1 MIEPF
6 LDFIICPRCGK
17 GLDTRS
23 GNSWHC
29 PSCSMEIPLLNG
41 TPLFTPVPVDI
52 IPSEKLSR
60 SADSGSRWRQANW
73 KFLERE
79 VQKLT
84 PQARILDVGCGR
96 GDFSALFSAHSF
108 LELDIYP
115 YPEVDVVCDL
125 SSCVPF
131 RENSFDVIALLNVI
145 EHVQDA
151 LSLLQV
157 IYRLLAPGGCALI
170 SIPFML
176 KIHQA
181 PIDYVRFTH
190 FALRA
195 MADQIGFQVEGLD
208 GFVDPAG
215 LIVEAA
221 RYYRFWELPD
231 LNFLQRIMARLFL
244 FDIRINA
251 FFLEL
256 FSGRGRLKDTNLMKY
271 PAPTGYHLVLRKAL
285 HRKRV

>member
-1 MIEPF
+1 
-6 LDFIICPRCGK
+6 
-17 GLDTRS
+17 
-23 GNSWHC
+23 
-29 PSCSMEIPLLNG
+29 MEIPIIHG
-41 TPLFTPVPVDI
+41 KPIFTPVPDEI
-52 IPSEKLSR
+52 IPSEKLPR

-84 PQARILDVGCGR
+84 PQAKILDVGCGR
-96 GDFSALFSAHSF
+96 GDFSLLFSGHPF

-131 RENSFDVIALLNVI
+131 RENSFDAIALLNVI
-145 EHVQDA
+145 EHVPDS

-157 IYRLLAPGGCALI
+157 VYRLLAPGGCALI

-181 PIDYVRFTH
+181 PVDYVRFTH
-190 FALRA
+190 FALEA
-195 MADQIGFQVEGLD
+195 MANKIGFQVEGVE

-221 RYYRFWELPD
+221 RYYHFWELPEF
-231 LNFLQRIMARLFL
+231 NFFQRIIARLFL
-244 FDIRINA
+244 FDIGVNA

-256 FSGRGRLKDTNLMKY
+256 FSGRGQLMDANLMKY
-271 PAPTGYHLVLRKAL
+271 PAPTGYQLVLRKPFHGKHA
-285 HRKRV
+285 